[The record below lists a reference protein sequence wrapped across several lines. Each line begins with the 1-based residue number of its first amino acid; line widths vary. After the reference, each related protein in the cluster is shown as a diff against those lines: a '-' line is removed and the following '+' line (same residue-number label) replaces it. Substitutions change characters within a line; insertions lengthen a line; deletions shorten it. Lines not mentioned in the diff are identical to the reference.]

1 LKIKRIEQK
10 RVLIFW
16 KIKSE
21 DYLYKN
27 LKLIINS
34 NQQAIINYI
43 NLLINSIYNNKEE
56 IENTIS

>member
-1 LKIKRIEQK
+1 
-10 RVLIFW
+10 VLIFW

>member
-1 LKIKRIEQK
+1 M
-10 RVLIFW
+10 VLIFW

-34 NQQAIINYI
+34 NQQAIINSIFYELIAYI
-43 NLLINSIYNNKEE
+43 
-56 IENTIS
+56 